1 MIYNKISYMVQE
13 YFGDEGVEV
22 CKARGRVR
30 NVGSWIAGAFVA
42 GGVPLYAIGRGLE
55 GFGIGAIVLGV
66 VVFVWTHWDNK
77 AGIRARD
84 ELLEPWL

>member
-1 MIYNKISYMVQE
+1 MYNILIMSGQD
-13 YFGDEGVEV
+13 YFGDEGVEI
-22 CKARGRVR
+22 CKARGKVR
-30 NVGSWIAGAFVA
+30 NKGTWVAGAFVA

-55 GFGIGAIVLGV
+55 GFGVGAMIVGI

-77 AGIRARD
+77 TGIRARD